1 MLVQK
6 GLDVIRKSNIKDE
19 WINEK
24 ADLLMQLESGLN
36 EEKRDKLK
44 ELALDAGRQ
53 AEAKKDMDELFGDKK
68 KW

>member
-1 MLVQK
+1 
-6 GLDVIRKSNIKDE
+6 
-19 WINEK
+19 
-24 ADLLMQLESGLN
+24 MQLESGLN

-44 ELALDAGRQ
+44 ELAIDAGRQ